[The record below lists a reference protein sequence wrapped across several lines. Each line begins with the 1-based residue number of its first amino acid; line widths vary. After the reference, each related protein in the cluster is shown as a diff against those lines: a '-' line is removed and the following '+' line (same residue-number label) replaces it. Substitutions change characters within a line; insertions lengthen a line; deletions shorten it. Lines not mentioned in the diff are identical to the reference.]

1 MMMASTDPAGSTPAG
16 SIPAGSTTSGPSSA
30 PAAPGFPG
38 PAAVH
43 ARPAESGPAESEPVL
58 AEIVRCGFTEGVH
71 RGRLVL
77 LDADGSVRLAVGDVR
92 APILPRSCNKPMQAT
107 GLLDAGLELTGAEL
121 ALAAASHAGEAFH
134 VDGVRKILAGV
145 GLDESALG
153 TAPSL
158 PLDDDARHAEL
169 FAGNAARPIFSDCSG
184 KHAAMLAACVLNRW
198 NIAGYLDPAHPMQQA
213 IRAAVERLAGEQIAF
228 DAVDGC
234 GAPLL
239 GMSLLGLARAF
250 QACVTAQPGTNAR
263 KVADAMRSHPE
274 YVAGT
279 QQLDTLAMR
288 AVSGLL
294 AKSGAEAVHA
304 AALPDGRALAF
315 KISDGSKRAKPVLLA
330 EALRR
335 LGVHSEA
342 LDRLGASP
350 LFGGGRVVGGINA
363 AF

>member
-1 MMMASTDPAGSTPAG
+1 MMMASAEPADPTPIGSSNASTGPTPAG
-16 SIPAGSTTSGPSSA
+16 PVPSSF
-30 PAAPGFPG
+30 PA
-38 PAAVH
+38 
-43 ARPAESGPAESEPVL
+43 EPVL
-58 AEIVRCGFTEGVH
+58 AEIVRSGFIEGAH

-77 LDADGSVRLAVGDVR
+77 LDADGSIRLAVGDVH
-92 APILPRSCNKPMQAT
+92 APILPRSSNKPMQAT
-107 GLLDAGLELTGAEL
+107 GLLDAGLDLTGAEL
-121 ALAAASHAGEAFH
+121 ALAAASHAGEPFH

-145 GLDESALG
+145 GLDESALR
-153 TAPSL
+153 TPPSL

-169 FAGNAARPIFSDCSG
+169 FAGSAARPIYSDCSG
-184 KHAAMLAACVLNRW
+184 KHAAMLAVCVRNGW
-198 NIAGYLDPAHPMQQA
+198 DVAGYLDPEHPVQRIIRDA
-213 IRAAVERLAGEQIAF
+213 IERLAGEQIAY

-239 GMSLLGLARAF
+239 GLSLVGLASAF
-250 QACVTAQPGTNAR
+250 RACVTAPSGTNAR
-263 KVADAMRSHPE
+263 KVADAMRTHPE

-294 AKSGAEAVHA
+294 SKSGAEAVHA

-315 KISDGSKRAKPVLLA
+315 KISDGSKRAKPVILA

-335 LGVHSEA
+335 LDVRSEV
-342 LDRLGASP
+342 LDQLGTLP
-350 LFGGGRVVGGINA
+350 LLGGGSAVGGIRA

>member
-1 MMMASTDPAGSTPAG
+1 MMMASTDPADPTPIGSSNASADPTPAG
-16 SIPAGSTTSGPSSA
+16 PVPSTFPA
-30 PAAPGFPG
+30 
-38 PAAVH
+38 
-43 ARPAESGPAESEPVL
+43 EPVL
-58 AEIVRCGFTEGVH
+58 AEIVRSGFIEGAH

-77 LDADGSVRLAVGDVR
+77 LDADGSIRLAVGDVH
-92 APILPRSCNKPMQAT
+92 APILPRSSNKPMQAA
-107 GLLDAGLELTGAEL
+107 GLLDAGLDLAGAEL
-121 ALAAASHAGEAFH
+121 ALAAASHAGEPFH

-145 GLDESALG
+145 GLDESALL
-153 TAPSL
+153 TPPSL

-169 FAGNAARPIFSDCSG
+169 FAGSAPRPIYSDCSG
-184 KHAAMLAACVLNRW
+184 KHAAMLAVCVRNGW
-198 NIAGYLDPAHPMQQA
+198 DVAAYLDPEHPAQRI
-213 IRAAVERLAGEQIAF
+213 IRDAVESLAGEQIAY

-239 GMSLLGLARAF
+239 GLSLVGLASAF
-250 QACVTAQPGTNAR
+250 RACVTAPSGTNAR
-263 KVADAMRSHPE
+263 KVADAMRTHPE

-315 KISDGSKRAKPVLLA
+315 KISDGSKRAKPVILA

-335 LGVHSEA
+335 LDVQSDV
-342 LDRLGASP
+342 LDQLGT
-350 LFGGGRVVGGINA
+350 LTLLGGGSVVGEIRA